1 MRRDDVVVRD
11 GGRRVGGV
19 DGQRKRRR
27 DDAAD
32 APHRQVPALA
42 DAYVVRLGELHP
54 AAQRLERVFVQDAL
68 RALGLDALEH
78 GDLLGELVGVEVL
91 GVIVEPQLD
100 ADRGVELR
108 LDDVLGRFVRTA
120 RSIEGVLRFDH
131 LALDEL
137 EVLPELVLHIHRR
150 SLAQGRWAGRAP
162 ARTRRLL
169 LLLMLRDGHAGWGH
183 LGRHAGHLMHGDLRR
198 RGRHR
203 GSLRGVRRGCA
214 LLRGDLRLGQLLGLG
229 IAAPPAAATATAP
242 LHRLHRGGLLRG
254 DLREREVL
262 PRGSAGVRHVVALA
276 PSSLR

>member
-1 MRRDDVVVRD
+1 M
-11 GGRRVGGV
+11 
-19 DGQRKRRR
+19 
-27 DDAAD
+27 
-32 APHRQVPALA
+32 
-42 DAYVVRLGELHP
+42 
-54 AAQRLERVFVQDAL
+54 
-68 RALGLDALEH
+68 
-78 GDLLGELVGVEVL
+78 
-91 GVIVEPQLD
+91 IVEPQLD
-100 ADRGVELR
+100 ADRRVELR
-108 LDDVLGRFVRTA
+108 LDDVLGRFVRAA
-120 RSIEGVLRFDH
+120 RSLEGVLRFDR

-169 LLLMLRDGHAGWGH
+169 LLLLRDLLLRDGHAGWGH
-183 LGRHAGHLMHGDLRR
+183 LDRDAGHLMHGDLRR

-229 IAAPPAAATATAP
+229 LAAPPAAATAPAP
-242 LHRLHRGGLLRG
+242 LHRGLHRGGLLRG